1 MHSNNQW
8 LDPLYLDS
16 FLNEDEKL
24 IRENTKKY
32 CQKNLLPNVVENN
45 RNYYFDREI
54 YKDFGKMGFL
64 GSTIKG
70 FGSSEINKV
79 SYGLIAFEIESIDSS
94 YRSAISVQSS
104 LVCHPIDKFG
114 SKEQKETYLP
124 DLIKGNLVGCF
135 GLTESEAGSDPS
147 SMKTNF
153 KEFEDHY
160 LINGSK
166 TWITNA
172 PIADIFLIWALN
184 EKKDIKLFLIP
195 KKTKGLKTST
205 IENKTSLKISPTGQI
220 ILDNVKIPKET
231 LLPHTSGWK
240 SVYACLNNARYGI
253 SWGVIGAAQSCWLIA
268 KEYAEN
274 RIMIKKLYAKC
285 IEWAGYKNAKTFLA
299 IESFSESSFFPVPP
313 DLMIVPMVVAKRED
327 YLKMDELR
335 GLSPSAENMLE
346 RDISGN
352 LQHEEKQKKFSHVV
366 IHNWELIGNYA
377 IRFYFSDG
385 HNTGL
390 YSFKYLQKL
399 GDEKRVSL
407 EDNNQLLH
415 E

>member
-32 CQKNLLPNVVENN
+32 CQKNLLPNVVKNN
-45 RNYYFDREI
+45 RNYYFDKEI
-54 YKDFGKMGFL
+54 YKDFGRMGFL

-220 ILDNVKIPKET
+220 ILDNVQIPKDN
-231 LLPHTSGWK
+231 LLPNTSGWK
-240 SVYACLNNARYGI
+240 SVYSCLNNARYGI
-253 SWGVIGAAQSCWLIA
+253 SWGVLGATNNCWKIS
-268 KEYAEN
+268 KEYTEN
-274 RIMIKKLYAKC
+274 RIMFKKPLAKNQLIQKKLAIMQTEISLGLSGC
-285 IEWAGYKNAKTFLA
+285 LHAGRSLDNGKDIKIAISMLKRNNCKKA
-299 IESFSESSFFPVPP
+299 IEIVREARDMMGANGLIDEYHIMRHLINLETVKTYEGAEDIHALILGKFQTDMDSF
-313 DLMIVPMVVAKRED
+313 
-327 YLKMDELR
+327 
-335 GLSPSAENMLE
+335 
-346 RDISGN
+346 
-352 LQHEEKQKKFSHVV
+352 
-366 IHNWELIGNYA
+366 
-377 IRFYFSDG
+377 
-385 HNTGL
+385 
-390 YSFKYLQKL
+390 
-399 GDEKRVSL
+399 
-407 EDNNQLLH
+407 
-415 E
+415 

>member
-1 MHSNNQW
+1 MNSNNQW

-220 ILDNVKIPKET
+220 ILENVKIPKDN
-231 LLPHTSGWK
+231 LLPNTSGWK
-240 SVYACLNNARYGI
+240 SVYSCLNNARYGI
-253 SWGVIGAAQSCWLIA
+253 SWGVLGAANNCWKIS
-268 KEYAEN
+268 KEYTEN
-274 RIMIKKLYAKC
+274 RIMFKKPLAKNQLIQKKLAIMQTEISLGLSGC
-285 IEWAGYKNAKTFLA
+285 LHAGRSLDNGKDIKIAISMLKRNNCKKA
-299 IESFSESSFFPVPP
+299 IEIVREARDMMGANGLIDEYHIMRHLINLETVKTYEGAEDIHALILGKFQTDMDSF
-313 DLMIVPMVVAKRED
+313 
-327 YLKMDELR
+327 
-335 GLSPSAENMLE
+335 
-346 RDISGN
+346 
-352 LQHEEKQKKFSHVV
+352 
-366 IHNWELIGNYA
+366 
-377 IRFYFSDG
+377 
-385 HNTGL
+385 
-390 YSFKYLQKL
+390 
-399 GDEKRVSL
+399 
-407 EDNNQLLH
+407 
-415 E
+415 

>member
-1 MHSNNQW
+1 MNSNNQW

-45 RNYYFDREI
+45 RNYYFNREI

-220 ILDNVKIPKET
+220 ILENVKIPKDN
-231 LLPHTSGWK
+231 LLPNTSGWK
-240 SVYACLNNARYGI
+240 SVYSCLNNARYGI
-253 SWGVIGAAQSCWLIA
+253 SWGVLGAANNCWKIS
-268 KEYAEN
+268 KEYTEN
-274 RIMIKKLYAKC
+274 RIMFKKPLAKNQLIQKKLAIMQTEISLGLSGC
-285 IEWAGYKNAKTFLA
+285 LHAGRSLDNGKDIKIAISMLKRNNCKKA
-299 IESFSESSFFPVPP
+299 IEIVREARDMMGANGLIDEYHIMRHLVNLETVKTYEGAEDIHALILGKFQTDMDSF
-313 DLMIVPMVVAKRED
+313 
-327 YLKMDELR
+327 
-335 GLSPSAENMLE
+335 
-346 RDISGN
+346 
-352 LQHEEKQKKFSHVV
+352 
-366 IHNWELIGNYA
+366 
-377 IRFYFSDG
+377 
-385 HNTGL
+385 
-390 YSFKYLQKL
+390 
-399 GDEKRVSL
+399 
-407 EDNNQLLH
+407 
-415 E
+415 

>member
-32 CQKNLLPNVVENN
+32 CQKNLLPNVVKNN
-45 RNYYFDREI
+45 RNYYFDKEI
-54 YKDFGKMGFL
+54 YKDFGRMGFL

-220 ILDNVKIPKET
+220 ILENVKIPKDN
-231 LLPHTSGWK
+231 LLPNTSGWK
-240 SVYACLNNARYGI
+240 SVYSCLNNARYGI
-253 SWGVIGAAQSCWLIA
+253 SWGVLGAANNCWKIS
-268 KEYAEN
+268 KEYTEN
-274 RIMIKKLYAKC
+274 RIMFKKPLAKNQLIQKKLAIMQTEISLGLSGC
-285 IEWAGYKNAKTFLA
+285 IHAGRSLDNGKDIKIAISMLKRNNCKKA
-299 IESFSESSFFPVPP
+299 IEIVREARDMMGANGLIDEYHIMRHLINLETVKTYEGAEDIHALILGKFQTDMDSF
-313 DLMIVPMVVAKRED
+313 
-327 YLKMDELR
+327 
-335 GLSPSAENMLE
+335 
-346 RDISGN
+346 
-352 LQHEEKQKKFSHVV
+352 
-366 IHNWELIGNYA
+366 
-377 IRFYFSDG
+377 
-385 HNTGL
+385 
-390 YSFKYLQKL
+390 
-399 GDEKRVSL
+399 
-407 EDNNQLLH
+407 
-415 E
+415 

>member
-54 YKDFGKMGFL
+54 YKDFGRMGFL

-94 YRSAISVQSS
+94 YRSSISVQSS

-220 ILDNVKIPKET
+220 ILENVKIPKDN
-231 LLPHTSGWK
+231 LLPNTSGWK
-240 SVYACLNNARYGI
+240 SVYSCLNNARYGI
-253 SWGVIGAAQSCWLIA
+253 SWGVLGAANNCWKIS
-268 KEYAEN
+268 KEYTEN
-274 RIMIKKLYAKC
+274 RIMFKKPLAKNQLIQKKLAIMQTEISLGLSGC
-285 IEWAGYKNAKTFLA
+285 LHAGRSLDNGKDIKIAISMLKRNNCKKA
-299 IESFSESSFFPVPP
+299 IEIVREARDMMGANGLIDEYHIMRHLINLETVKTYEGAEDIHALILGKFQTDMDSF
-313 DLMIVPMVVAKRED
+313 
-327 YLKMDELR
+327 
-335 GLSPSAENMLE
+335 
-346 RDISGN
+346 
-352 LQHEEKQKKFSHVV
+352 
-366 IHNWELIGNYA
+366 
-377 IRFYFSDG
+377 
-385 HNTGL
+385 
-390 YSFKYLQKL
+390 
-399 GDEKRVSL
+399 
-407 EDNNQLLH
+407 
-415 E
+415 

>member
-1 MHSNNQW
+1 MNSNNQW

-32 CQKNLLPNVVENN
+32 CQKNLLPHVVENN
-45 RNYYFDREI
+45 RNYYFDKEI
-54 YKDFGKMGFL
+54 YKDFGRMGFL

-79 SYGLIAFEIESIDSS
+79 SYGLIAFEIESVDSS

-184 EKKDIKLFLIP
+184 EKKNIKLFLIP

-220 ILDNVKIPKET
+220 ILDNVKIPKEN

-253 SWGVIGAAQSCWLIA
+253 SWGVLGAANNCWKIS
-268 KEYAEN
+268 KEYTEN
-274 RIMIKKLYAKC
+274 RIMFKKPLAKNQLIQKKL
-285 IEWAGYKNAKTFLA
+285 A
-299 IESFSESSFFPVPP
+299 IMQTEIS
-313 DLMIVPMVVAKRED
+313 L
-327 YLKMDELR
+327 
-335 GLSPSAENMLE
+335 GLSGCLHAGRSLDNGKDIKIAISMLKRNNCKKSIEIVREARDMMGANGLIDEYHIMRHLVNLETVKTYEGAE
-346 RDISGN
+346 DIHALILG
-352 LQHEEKQKKFSHVV
+352 KFQTDM
-366 IHNWELIGNYA
+366 N
-377 IRFYFSDG
+377 
-385 HNTGL
+385 
-390 YSFKYLQKL
+390 SF
-399 GDEKRVSL
+399 
-407 EDNNQLLH
+407 
-415 E
+415 